1 MENLHLTHFYFSRK
15 ESRDMIEFLAKKR
28 KIKSCKRKSRD
39 ELLQAIKE
47 NKDNERQTKNK
58 KRMDIII
65 EKLKD
70 LSHNFFRI
78 ESKEIKKN
86 FYNIEK
92 RTNKHLGE
100 LDEKILD
107 LNKYYYD
114 DYEYKGINSIPIF
127 V

>member
-1 MENLHLTHFYFSRK
+1 MENLERFYLYRE

-28 KIKSCKRKSRD
+28 KIKNYKHKSSD

-47 NKDNERQTKNK
+47 NKDNEQQPKNK
-58 KRMDIII
+58 KRMDIIR

-78 ESKEIKKN
+78 ESKEIRNN

-92 RTNKHLGE
+92 RN
-100 LDEKILD
+100 
-107 LNKYYYD
+107 
-114 DYEYKGINSIPIF
+114 
-127 V
+127 